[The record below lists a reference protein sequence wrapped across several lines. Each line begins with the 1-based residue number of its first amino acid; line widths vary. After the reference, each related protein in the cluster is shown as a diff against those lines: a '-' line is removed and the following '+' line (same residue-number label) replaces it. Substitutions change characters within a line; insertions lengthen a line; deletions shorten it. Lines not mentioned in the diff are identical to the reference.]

1 MFRGQSVSNRRTYLP
16 GVKTLSAAVIVG
28 GLTLGSAG
36 CNNAVEGGLTG
47 AGLGALTGMAVGSA
61 FGHMGKGA
69 AIGAAA
75 GALGGLI
82 IGDQNERRARGD

>member
-1 MFRGQSVSNRRTYLP
+1 MFRGQSVSQRRAKLP
-16 GVKTLSAAVIVG
+16 GVKTLSTAVIAG
-28 GLTLGSAG
+28 GLMLGTTG
-36 CNNAVEGGLTG
+36 CNNALEGGLTG

-61 FGHMGKGA
+61 FGHMGSGA

-75 GALGGLI
+75 GALGGVI

>member
-1 MFRGQSVSNRRTYLP
+1 MFRGQVSHRRSNLP
-16 GVKTLSAAVIVG
+16 GVKTLSAAVIAG
-28 GLTLGSAG
+28 GLTLGNAG
-36 CNNAVEGGLTG
+36 CNNALEGGLSG

-61 FGHMGKGA
+61 FGHMGSGA

-75 GALGGLI
+75 GALGGVI